1 MANRP
6 TPHLAWGAPTGA
18 PQDPTA
24 YMVPARRVLRPPPA
38 NDNRAPLGWR
48 VRRLIVY
55 LLILALI
62 AGIVFI

>member
-1 MANRP
+1 VR
-6 TPHLAWGAPTGA
+6 
-18 PQDPTA
+18 
-24 YMVPARRVLRPPPA
+24 LRPPA

>member
-1 MANRP
+1 MGMGGSN
-6 TPHLAWGAPTGA
+6 GAA
-18 PQDPTA
+18 QAPTA
-24 YMVPARRVLRPPPA
+24 YIVPARRVRLRPPA

-48 VRRLIVY
+48 VRRMIVY

>member
-1 MANRP
+1 MGGSN
-6 TPHLAWGAPTGA
+6 GAA
-18 PQDPTA
+18 QDPTA
-24 YMVPARRVLRPPPA
+24 YIVPARRVVRLRPPA

-48 VRRLIVY
+48 VRRLVVY